1 MNAKELIVKRVA
13 QELKDGDVV
22 NLGIGLPTRVADYI
36 PEGLKVYLQS
46 ENGMINMGAAPSDE
60 TEIDKY
66 VTDAGANPATIKSGG
81 MFFDSALSFSIIR
94 GGHVDVTVLGG
105 LQVDQEGNLANWV
118 IPGKMFPGMGGAM
131 DLATGAKRVIVS
143 MEHCSKDGSPKILK
157 KCTLPLT
164 AKNAVSLIVTEKA
177 VIEVCPEG
185 LLLQELQPG
194 SSLEEVLACTEAD
207 LIIPDSM
214 QNQEAIS

>member
-22 NLGIGLPTRVADYI
+22 NLGIGLPTKVVDYI
-36 PEGLKVYLQS
+36 PEGLTVILQS
-46 ENGMINMGAAPSDE
+46 ENGMINMGPTPMSDIQ
-60 TEIDKY
+60 TDTYI
-66 VTDAGANPATIKSGG
+66 TDAGANLATIKQGG
-81 MFFDSALSFSIIR
+81 MFFDSAFSFSIIR
-94 GGHVDVTVLGG
+94 GGHVDITVLGG

-131 DLATGAKRVIVS
+131 DLATGAKRVIVA
-143 MEHCSKDGSPKILK
+143 MEHCSKDGSAKILK

-164 AKNAVSLIVTEKA
+164 AKNSVSLIVTEKA

-185 LLLQELQPG
+185 LILQEIQPG
-194 SSLEEVLACTEAD
+194 STLEEILAITEAD
-207 LIIPDSM
+207 LIIPDYL
-214 QNQEAIS
+214 QNSEAIA